1 VAAAIKQLKQL
12 IEELQR
18 QLSELQ
24 AQVSRESHMSA
35 KDTTGASSMAAMTL
49 GGEATGIESAL
60 QVARSELVQMM
71 IASGETTGL
80 ISDSA

>member
-24 AQVSRESHMSA
+24 AQISRESHMAA
-35 KDTTGASSMAAMTL
+35 KDATGASSMAAMTL
-49 GGEATGIESAL
+49 SGQVTGIESAM
-60 QVARSELVQMM
+60 QVARSEIVQMM